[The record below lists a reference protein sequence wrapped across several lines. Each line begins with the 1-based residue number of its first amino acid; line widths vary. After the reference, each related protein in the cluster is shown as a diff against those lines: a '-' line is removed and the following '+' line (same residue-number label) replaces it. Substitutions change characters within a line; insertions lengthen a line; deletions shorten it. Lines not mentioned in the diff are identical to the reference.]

1 MGTKGQKQPAAEE
14 TAKRAAVPHGVTGNG
29 ASLQRAEAIRD
40 AIQRSKLTA
49 PDPWSYTARARAWA
63 QQAQALV
70 EEISRDGD
78 TAATRRGL
86 EKLVAEVEGDPDF
99 QEARR
104 RF

>member
-1 MGTKGQKQPAAEE
+1 MGTKGQKQRASAE
-14 TAKRAAVPHGVTGNG
+14 TARPMTVPPGGADARTSLKRAET
-29 ASLQRAEAIRD
+29 IRD
-40 AIQRSKLTA
+40 AIQQSKLTA
-49 PDPWSYTARARAWA
+49 PDPWSYTPRARAWA
-63 QQAQALV
+63 QRAQALV

-78 TAATRRGL
+78 TAANLQGL

>member
-1 MGTKGQKQPAAEE
+1 MKGERQPGAGD
-14 TAKRAAVPHGVTGNG
+14 TAKKVTVPHSMTDAG

-49 PDPWSYTARARAWA
+49 PEPWSYTPRARAWA
-63 QQAQALV
+63 QRAQALV

-78 TAATRRGL
+78 TKANRQGL
-86 EKLVAEVEGDPDF
+86 EKLVAEVEGDADF